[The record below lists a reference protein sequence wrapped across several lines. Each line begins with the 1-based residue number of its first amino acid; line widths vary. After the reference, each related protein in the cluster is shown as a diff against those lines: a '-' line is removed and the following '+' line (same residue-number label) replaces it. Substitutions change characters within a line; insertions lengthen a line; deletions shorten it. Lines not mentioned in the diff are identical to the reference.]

1 MPGGSGPAHSHH
13 LPLLEASEAGSS
25 QYVLSSPA
33 SLLSGET
40 GKACVNIVGNTE
52 KLDVSLILQHEGKN
66 TTIIGEDV
74 SLPSYFQCADYKFPT
89 VYLMDP
95 SRTRIKQWRNQETKR
110 GVLSMEFPLINDAP
124 VGSYNVIA
132 ERESSYS
139 MSQYFTVEEYVLPR
153 FSVAVDVPDTI
164 SALQG
169 VLKFS
174 ISATYTYGEP
184 VAGKVTTLYCKQSGL
199 YGRRQ
204 NCLGEK
210 GEVCSNMTGELSR
223 EGVYNGAI
231 DMSGRSMGLTGMSV
245 RLESIITEDGT
256 GIQVSNSR
264 YVWVTTQPARLN
276 FDYSAMNQH
285 YKRGIPYPIVAR
297 LVDQE
302 KPIPNEDVE
311 IELNQNLIG
320 TVKTD
325 SDGKIEYGMDTSN
338 MVATNF
344 TVRISYKNP
353 DQCYYADWRDTDYP
367 TAEYTAFRFYSRTGS
382 FIQAKR
388 VQGEL
393 KCGQSKNFEMQYA
406 MSRDGVGEKA
416 TSVRFYYLVM
426 ARSKIIHAG
435 HQDADLT
442 SSMNGSVYIP
452 LSVSADM
459 APNANLVVF
468 SILKGEVVVE
478 KVSMDIE
485 KCFKNKVDMAFSEEK
500 GMPGATAEVLLSGDP
515 ESICGLRVIDS
526 SLLLL
531 NRYERFSPESIHG
544 LFSYWSY
551 GYDIAG
557 FNVEDPEP
565 QCLDP
570 NKLIFFKGIDYL
582 PVSSDSE
589 GDSYQNL
596 KEAGLIF
603 ATRDQVRKPKVCD
616 YRYNQRPNYGL
627 TADGAV
633 PEASISLK
641 SANNQGFAGGAGGGG
656 GPAIETVRT
665 NFSDTFMWFMVPLD
679 KDGHAALSEI
689 VPDTITQW
697 KGTAFC
703 LSDKGGFGMT
713 KYAANYTTYLPF
725 FVELTKPYSFIRGE
739 TLVLVAVVQNYLEQA
754 VKVRLTLVA
763 SNAFTAQLKEGTQ
776 DACVLPKNRAS
787 YSWEVQ
793 ANVLGEISFS
803 VTAQTTFIGQS
814 CDGSNDAS
822 QPPRKDTVVQS
833 ILVEPEGIS
842 QELTLS
848 NLVFVKL
855 LAHTGLHRSVLFRWL
870 SQTERTQQPP
880 LLVSSSFLH
889 SLLGAPASKIIL
901 GDVFG
906 LPLQNLKDLVQKPY
920 GCAEQN
926 LARVA
931 PIVHVLDYLNNTGQ
945 LTPDILEKGKQY
957 ILEGYYRHLGYA
969 SGDAYRVFHSSVEPN
984 SWLTV
989 YSMKTF
995 EQAKR
1000 YIEIDETRQQ
1010 QTLIWLE
1017 NQQRL
1022 DNGCFEP
1029 QGTLFTF
1036 QVRKDTN
1043 SSIHYTAYVAI
1054 SLLESKYS
1062 LGKTLLDGAMG
1073 CLKNASKT
1081 KQKTGDEVLML
1092 YAFTLAG
1099 LPEYRD
1105 PLMAKLMKK
1114 AIVKDGTIHWE
1125 REDMPTLRPV
1135 PFFFP
1140 IYNSAEVQLT
1150 AYMLLSMI
1158 QANVKP
1164 TTPAM
1169 PALGSNKPKSTVAP
1183 PVSEKVLAT
1192 MAQMSLWLTRQ
1203 QNAHGGFP
1211 STSDTVVGLQAL
1223 AAFAKLLYMTVIK
1236 YNIPIPKDN
1245 SAFSLSLST
1254 ASNTCLNGVT
1264 KAFNMTANLSY
1275 RGKRKAAGMT
1285 MIKIRMLSGYHPDF
1299 WSLRQP
1305 ISFTFRVLMGERVLN
1320 VKKSS
1325 AVAYDYYQQDLTP
1338 EFIVTL
1344 VISMYSIFQSSA
1356 FSTRQLDSSTLKR
1369 LSSRRWGPASSTVG
1383 TALLEPGLLFRC
1395 RTATDE
1401 PASSTVRPLL
1411 LDPVLL
1417 PRQCTPPALAL
1428 RQPHRLHGR

>member
-1 MPGGSGPAHSHH
+1 MFWRERWLLCALLLLGFVAGGR
-13 LPLLEASEAGSS
+13 SEL

-89 VYLMDP
+89 VYLRDP
-95 SRTRIKQWRNQETKR
+95 SRTRIKQWRNQETQR
-110 GVLSMEFPLINDAP
+110 GVLSMEFPLIKDAP
-124 VGSYNVIA
+124 VGSYSVIA

-174 ISATYTYGEP
+174 ISAMYTYGEP
-184 VAGKVTTLYCKQSGL
+184 VAGKVTMLYCKQSGL

-231 DMSGRSMGLTGMSV
+231 DMSGRSMGLTEMFV
-245 RLESIITEDGT
+245 RLEFIITEDGT

-276 FDYSAMNQH
+276 FDYSAMNRH
-285 YKRGIPYPIVAR
+285 YKRGIQYPIVAR
-297 LVDQE
+297 LVDEQE

-325 SDGKIEYGMDTSN
+325 SDGKIEYGMDTSD

-388 VQGEL
+388 IRGEL
-393 KCGQSKNFEMQYA
+393 KCGQSNNFEMQYA

-442 SSMNGSVYIP
+442 SSMNGSVNIP

-478 KVSMDIE
+478 KVDMDIE

-500 GMPGATAEVLLSGDP
+500 GMPGATALLGPYVFLNTATTRFSNFLLSTWNFWVLHHTLWMFL
-515 ESICGLRVIDS
+515 STS
-526 SLLLL
+526 H
-531 NRYERFSPESIHG
+531 IHG

-551 GYDIAG
+551 GYNIAG

-589 GDSYQNL
+589 SDSYQNL

-616 YRYNQRPNYGL
+616 YSRYKPSNQIL

-633 PEASISLK
+633 PEASSSLK
-641 SANNQGFAGGAGGGG
+641 VAATRGLGGGAGGAG

-739 TLVLVAVVQNYLEQA
+739 TLVLVAVVQNYLEQC
-754 VKVRLTLVA
+754 VKVRVTLVA

-776 DACVLPKNRAS
+776 DACVCSKNRAS

-793 ANVLGEISFS
+793 ANVLGEMSFS

-848 NLVFVKL
+848 NLVFVK
-855 LAHTGLHRSVLFRWL
+855 
-870 SQTERTQQPP
+870 P
-880 LLVSSSFLH
+880 
-889 SLLGAPASKIIL
+889 GAKSTLPVRITLPKNVVPDSISAYIAAV

-906 LPLQNLKDLVQKPY
+906 LPLANLEDLVQKPY

-945 LTPDILEKGKQY
+945 LSPEILEKGKRY
-957 ILEGYYRHLGYA
+957 LLEGKYKSDTFFMCTKFFFFLFQKDFRYYRHLGYA

-1054 SLLESKYS
+1054 SLLETKYS
-1062 LGKTLLDGAMG
+1062 LGKTLLEGAMG

-1164 TTPAM
+1164 TTPA
-1169 PALGSNKPKSTVAP
+1169 SVSKKPKSIVAP

-1203 QNAHGGFP
+1203 QNAHGGFS
-1211 STSDTVVGLQAL
+1211 STSDTVVALQAL
-1223 AAFAKLLYMTVIK
+1223 AAFAKLLYTPNSQQTIRIKNRNGNVGNLNLSPENRLLVQRYDLPDASGDYSLDVEGNGWSLIQTVIK

-1264 KAFNMTANLSY
+1264 KAFNMTANL
-1275 RGKRKAAGMT
+1275 
-1285 MIKIRMLSGYHPDF
+1285 
-1299 WSLRQP
+1299 
-1305 ISFTFRVLMGERVLN
+1305 
-1320 VKKSS
+1320 
-1325 AVAYDYYQQDLTP
+1325 
-1338 EFIVTL
+1338 
-1344 VISMYSIFQSSA
+1344 
-1356 FSTRQLDSSTLKR
+1356 
-1369 LSSRRWGPASSTVG
+1369 
-1383 TALLEPGLLFRC
+1383 
-1395 RTATDE
+1395 
-1401 PASSTVRPLL
+1401 
-1411 LDPVLL
+1411 
-1417 PRQCTPPALAL
+1417 
-1428 RQPHRLHGR
+1428 